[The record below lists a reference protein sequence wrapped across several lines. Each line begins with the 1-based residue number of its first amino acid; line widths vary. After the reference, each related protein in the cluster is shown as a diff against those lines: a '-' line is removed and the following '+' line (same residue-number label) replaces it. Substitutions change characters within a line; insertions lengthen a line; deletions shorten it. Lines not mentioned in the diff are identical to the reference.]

1 MLFQYTPPR
10 YPPRE
15 FTQKGGIAEQVPINS
30 DSGSKYLVK
39 VITKMRKII
48 TSFIAAIVLAFLTVS
63 SIPAQASVS
72 EFPRGN
78 EVNLKVMS
86 YNIHHGVGVDNVLNL
101 QRIADLITE
110 KQADVVGIQEVD
122 RHYGARSNF
131 EDQAKVL
138 AEMLGYHYVYGANLD
153 LNPAVEGQD
162 RRQYGTAILSKYP
175 IIQSQ
180 NYLLSSFG
188 KEQRGL
194 LEATV
199 NVKGNHVRVYNTH
212 LGLDVPQRLAQVNEI
227 NEILSKKET
236 SAILMGDLNAEP
248 GVEEVELLR
257 TGGNLVDVFQD
268 ADNANTF
275 PVKNPSKRIDY
286 IFVSEGV
293 KFSGQQVLQ
302 STYSDHLP
310 IIVDLE
316 LERSAPYLNGN

>member
-1 MLFQYTPPR
+1 M
-10 YPPRE
+10 
-15 FTQKGGIAEQVPINS
+15 AEQVPINS
-30 DSGSKYLVK
+30 DSGSKYLVQG
-39 VITKMRKII
+39 ITKMMKII
-48 TSFIAAIVLAFLTVS
+48 TSFIAAIVLAFFTVS
-63 SIPAQASVS
+63 SIPAQATVS
-72 EFPRGN
+72 EFPRGYK
-78 EVNLKVMS
+78 VNLRVMS
-86 YNIHHGVGVDNVLNL
+86 YNIHHGVGVDNVLDL

-131 EDQAKVL
+131 KDQAKVL
-138 AEMLGYHYVYGANLD
+138 AKMLGYHYVYGANLD

-199 NVKGNHVRVYNTH
+199 NVKGNHLQVYNTH

-227 NEILSKKET
+227 NDILSKKET
-236 SAILMGDLNAEP
+236 PAILMGDLNAEP

-286 IFVSEGV
+286 IFVSEGM

-310 IIVDLE
+310 ITVDLE

>member
-1 MLFQYTPPR
+1 
-10 YPPRE
+10 
-15 FTQKGGIAEQVPINS
+15 
-30 DSGSKYLVK
+30 
-39 VITKMRKII
+39 MRKMI
-48 TSFIAAIVLAFLTVS
+48 TSFIAAIILPLLTVS
-63 SIPAQASVS
+63 SIQAQASVS
-72 EFPRGN
+72 EFPRGT

-86 YNIHHGVGVDNVLNL
+86 YNIHHGVGEDNVLDL

-153 LNPAVEGQD
+153 LPPAVDGQD

-188 KEQRGL
+188 EEQRGL
-194 LEATV
+194 LEATI

-227 NEILSKKET
+227 NDILSTKET
-236 SAILMGDLNAEP
+236 PAILMGDLNAEP

-257 TGGNLVDVFQD
+257 TGSNLVDVFQD

-310 IIVDLE
+310 IIVDLV
-316 LERSAPYLNGN
+316 LERSAPYLNSNLKNEER